1 MRSSA
6 ASASTSARRRVSFL
20 SRAAVSGSRRL
31 ARYRSRMFFRRSAA
45 SRRTRSRSA
54 LNSSPCTYS
63 LTRLTRASER
73 SSEMISA
80 EVCLK
85 NLLATG
91 FLLSLDPIVT
101 SAGVGG
107 RLPTLTLRSSLHIP
121 ENDASAGARAFEG
134 RKIQAQ
140 IPGLP
145 LGSARDLYFRAVRLF
160 GGRTFHGLRR
170 TQGARCRLPRRV
182 SALIRP
188 RPVPEELRTV
198 FDGL

>member
-1 MRSSA
+1 
-6 ASASTSARRRVSFL
+6 
-20 SRAAVSGSRRL
+20 
-31 ARYRSRMFFRRSAA
+31 MFFRRSAA

-54 LNSSPCTYS
+54 LNSSPRTYS
-63 LTRLTRASER
+63 LTRFTRASER

-101 SAGVGG
+101 SPRVGG
-107 RLPTLTLRSSLHIP
+107 RLSTLALRGSLHIP

-145 LGSARDLYFRAVRLF
+145 PGGARGLYFRVVSLF
-160 GGRTFHGLRR
+160 GGSTFLDLWC
-170 TQGARCRLPRRV
+170 TQVVRCRLPRRV
-182 SALIRP
+182 GALIRP
-188 RPVPEELRTV
+188 RPVPDQLRTV

>member
-1 MRSSA
+1 M
-6 ASASTSARRRVSFL
+6 L
-20 SRAAVSGSRRL
+20 
-31 ARYRSRMFFRRSAA
+31 FRRSAA

-63 LTRLTRASER
+63 LTRFTRASER
-73 SSEMISA
+73 SSEIISA

-85 NLLATG
+85 NLLAMG

-101 SAGVGG
+101 AAGAGG
-107 RLPTLTLRSSLHIP
+107 RSSTLALRGPLHIP
-121 ENDASAGARAFEG
+121 KDDASAGARAFER

-140 IPGLP
+140 IPGHP
-145 LGSARDLYFRAVRLF
+145 PGGACGLYFRVVSLF
-160 GGRTFHGLRR
+160 GGSTFLDLWC
-170 TQGARCRLPRRV
+170 TQVVRCGLPRRV
-182 SALIRP
+182 GALIRP